1 MMEFLKK
8 MLEVVGE
15 WIIELFS
22 FLFRIL
28 RYILGED
35 GSILVICG
43 SFIITT
49 ILTGVFAVKFF
60 LKKKYLISTFYFI
73 IFFSLLGFIIMFAM
87 TTATKGFR

>member
-1 MMEFLKK
+1 MEFLKK